1 MQTTQHL
8 QAAVNGSGLDPRIL
22 DRGRAYIWLEHV
34 QVYLKVRYK
43 IYHYLQNLEV
53 VMLPGHSEE
62 GTLAWQ
68 AEVRFLPAK

>member
-1 MQTTQHL
+1 MWHL
-8 QAAVNGSGLDPRIL
+8 RAAVNVFGPDPRTL

-43 IYHYLQNLEV
+43 IHHYLQNLEV
-53 VMLPGHSEE
+53 VMLPGHLEE

-68 AEVRFLPAK
+68 AEARFLPAK